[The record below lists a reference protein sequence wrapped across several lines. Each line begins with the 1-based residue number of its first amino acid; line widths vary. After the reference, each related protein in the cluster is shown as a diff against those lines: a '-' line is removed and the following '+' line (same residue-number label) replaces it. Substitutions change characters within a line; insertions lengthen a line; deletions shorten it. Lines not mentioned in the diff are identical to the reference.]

1 MMGIENKKIFNIT
14 NICCIGAGYVG
25 GPTMAVL
32 ANFCPEIKINV
43 VDLNKERIEKW
54 NGELNDLPVFE
65 PELDSII
72 KTVRN
77 KNLFFSTDIRG
88 SIEVAD
94 MIFISVN
101 TPIKNRGIG
110 AGQASD
116 LTWVESSAREISKYA
131 KGHTIVVE
139 KSTLPVKT
147 AQIIKS
153 ILSTSDDSE
162 ALENKTFS
170 VISSPE
176 FLAEGSAIENLKY
189 PDRVLIGGEDKPSID
204 ALKKIYL
211 NWVQEEKIITTNL
224 WSSELSK
231 LIANAFL
238 AQRISSINSVSMI
251 CEATGA
257 NVNEVAKVV
266 GTDSRIGEKFLDSG
280 PGFGGSCFKKD
291 ILNLVYICRSLS
303 LNEVADYWEGVLS
316 INDWQQDRVYKT
328 IVRKLYGNL
337 NEKKLLILGF
347 AFKANTN
354 DTRNSPAINICIN
367 LLREGAFL
375 VINDPKVTEEEV
387 NNSLN
392 NEKIEISNKNVFFE
406 KDISKAANKVDA
418 IVILTDW
425 GEYQNINWDE
435 IYQKMRKPAWIF
447 DTRNVISLKTIK
459 ESNLN
464 VWQLGN
470 GSNDLENYSISSL

>member
-1 MMGIENKKIFNIT
+1 MGFKNKKNFNVS

-32 ANFCPEIKINV
+32 ASFCPDIKINV

-54 NGELNDLPVFE
+54 NGELNELPVFE
-65 PELDSII
+65 PELDKVINS
-72 KTVRN
+72 VRN
-77 KNLFFSTDIRG
+77 KNLFFSTDIKG
-88 SIEVAD
+88 SIAIAD

-101 TPIKNRGIG
+101 TPIKTRGIG

-116 LTWVESSAREISKYA
+116 LSWVESSTRTISKYA

-147 AQIIKS
+147 AQIIQS
-153 ILSTSDDSE
+153 ILSSSDDFDSV
-162 ALENKTFS
+162 ENKTFS
-170 VISSPE
+170 VISNPE

-189 PDRVLIGGEDKPSID
+189 PDRVLIGGEDKNSVD
-204 ALKKIYL
+204 ALKAIYL
-211 NWVQEEKIITTNL
+211 NWVKEEKIITTNL

-251 CEATGA
+251 CESTGA
-257 NVNEVAKVV
+257 NVNEVAKAV
-266 GTDSRIGEKFLDSG
+266 GTDSRIGEKFLGSG

-291 ILNLVYICRSLS
+291 ILNLVYICRSFS
-303 LNEVADYWEGVLS
+303 LNEVADYWEGVLF

-328 IVRKLYGNL
+328 IVKKLYGNL
-337 NEKKLLILGF
+337 NEKKLLILGY

-354 DTRNSPAINICIN
+354 DTRNSPAIDICRN
-367 LLREGAFL
+367 LLKEGALL
-375 VINDPKVTEEEV
+375 VINDPKVTEDEV
-387 NNSLN
+387 KSSLFNDKNQILKNNVL
-392 NEKIEISNKNVFFE
+392 FE
-406 KDISKAANKVDA
+406 KNISKAANKADA
-418 IVILTDW
+418 IIILTDW
-425 GEYQNINWDE
+425 DEYKNINWDK
-435 IYQKMRKPAWIF
+435 IYQKMRKPAWLF
-447 DTRNVISLKTIK
+447 DTRHVISPKTIK
-459 ESNLN
+459 KSKLN

-470 GSNDLENYSISSL
+470 GSNDTDNKTTLTL